1 MGIITLTTDFGLKDY
16 YVAALKGSILTKNP
30 NVQIIDVSHVIS
42 SFDIVQA
49 AYILK
54 NAFLHFPLGS
64 IHILSV
70 NNYHETLSP
79 YLIFEKNGH
88 FFIGPD
94 NGIFTL
100 VFDSLEVPV
109 FKIEMHRLLGSKF
122 KSCLAEIIFN
132 LNQGT
137 PLENIGVE
145 TATYLERIQMNPVTS
160 STHIRGHIIHIDNYE
175 NVIVNID
182 RALFEKIRAGRS
194 FAIYFKRFDPIK
206 RISEH
211 YHDVPVGDT
220 LCLFNSSGYLEIAIN
235 MGKAAS
241 LLGLKMDESIQI
253 DFEE

>member
-16 YVAALKGSILTKNP
+16 YVAALKGAILTKNP
-30 NVQIIDVSHVIS
+30 TVQIIDVSHAIQT
-42 SFDIVQA
+42 FDIVQA

-54 NAFLHFPLGS
+54 NAFHHFPHGS
-64 IHILSV
+64 VHILSV
-70 NNYHETLSP
+70 NNYHETLNP
-79 YLIFEKNGH
+79 YLVFEKDGH
-88 FFIGPD
+88 YFIGPD

-100 VFDSLEVPV
+100 VFDSLDVPV
-109 FKIEMHRLLGSKF
+109 FKIESHRILGSKF
-122 KSCLAEIIFN
+122 KNCLADIIFK
-132 LNQGT
+132 LNNGMG
-137 PLENIGVE
+137 LGEIGNP
-145 TATYLERIQMNPVTS
+145 TTSFLQRIQMNPVTS
-160 STHIRGHIIHIDNYE
+160 TTHIRGHIIHIDNYE

-182 RALFEKIRAGRS
+182 RSLFEKIRAGRN

-211 YHDVPVGDT
+211 YHEVPVGDT

-241 LLGLKMDESIQI
+241 LLGLKMEESIQI